1 MKHIFPEEC
10 PNPDCHL
17 KCSLAKTCQ
26 KCGDK
31 RVLFSD
37 WRNILLLVPFPAWVG
52 ACLFGFVVGGRVSY
66 YRYEPVPTNY
76 LFLASAYYLLPGLL
90 VSGAL
95 LYWAIRKG
103 TKFGNHRKCGH
114 PGCSANLYRGKCKQC
129 GHPPAVRPFIFY
141 YLTGFLALPAAMF
154 GACMYSLQPLKPQVS
169 ATGNVALIVAA
180 AAVITSLTVWS
191 LNRK

>member
-1 MKHIFPEEC
+1 MKHTFTEEC
-10 PNPDCHL
+10 PNTDCHL

-31 RVLFSD
+31 RAFISD
-37 WRNILLLVPFPAWVG
+37 WRNILFLVPFPAWFG
-52 ACLFGFVVGGRVSY
+52 ATLFGMTVSWRAYY
-66 YRYEPVPTNY
+66 YRYEPLSNSD
-76 LFLASAYYLLPGLL
+76 LFWASAYYLLPGLL

-103 TKFGNHRKCGH
+103 TKFGNHEKCCH

-129 GHPPAVRPFIFY
+129 GHPPAVRPFIYY

-154 GACMYSLQPLKPQVS
+154 GACMYSLPLKPQVT
-169 ATGNVALIVAA
+169 ATGNVGLIVAA